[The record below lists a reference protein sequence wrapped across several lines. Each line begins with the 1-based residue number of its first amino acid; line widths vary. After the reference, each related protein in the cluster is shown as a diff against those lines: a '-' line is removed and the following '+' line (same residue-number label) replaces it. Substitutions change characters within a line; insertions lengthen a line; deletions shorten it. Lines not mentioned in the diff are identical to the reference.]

1 MLMNRGEFLLELLQI
16 HMLKVLVIF
25 WVNEVL
31 I

>member
-1 MLMNRGEFLLELLQI
+1 MLMSRGEFLLELLQI

>member
-1 MLMNRGEFLLELLQI
+1 MLMSRGELLLELLQI
-16 HMLKVLVIF
+16 YMLKVLVIF